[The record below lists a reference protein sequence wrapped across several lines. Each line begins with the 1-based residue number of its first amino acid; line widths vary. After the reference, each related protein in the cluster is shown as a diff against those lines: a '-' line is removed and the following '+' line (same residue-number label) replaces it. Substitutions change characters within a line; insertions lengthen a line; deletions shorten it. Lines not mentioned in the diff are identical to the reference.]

1 MQEINT
7 FLFDL
12 DGTLV
17 DSVPDLATALNKMLS
32 DYQLPTYD
40 EHVIRHW
47 VGNGARVLVERG
59 LSGDTKIN
67 HNRKQ
72 LEVDAALD
80 KFLFYYRTLESKSTV
95 LYDGVFDTLHAL
107 KQRGY
112 TLVLITNKPSE
123 FIEPILSS
131 FSLSSLFSLT
141 IGGDSLAEKKPSA
154 LPLLYACEQFKVSP
168 SQCVMVGDSKND
180 ILAAKA
186 ANIKSIG
193 LTYGYNYGESISTYQ
208 PDWVFDSFSEI
219 LDTASI
225 KLYRCHLGRIRD
237 CP

>member
-1 MQEINT
+1 MQEIST

-40 EHVIRHW
+40 EHLIRHW

-59 LSGDTKIN
+59 LSGGTNIN

-80 KFLFYYRTLESKSTV
+80 KFLFYYRTLETKSTV

-141 IGGDSLAEKKPSA
+141 IGGDSLSEKKPSA
-154 LPLLYACEQFKVSP
+154 LPLLYACEQINISP
-168 SQCVMVGDSKND
+168 SQCVMIGDSKND

-193 LTYGYNYGESISTYQ
+193 LTYGYNYGESIATYQ
-208 PDWVFDSFSEI
+208 PDWVFDSFGEI
-219 LDTASI
+219 LT
-225 KLYRCHLGRIRD
+225 LHQ
-237 CP
+237 

>member
-17 DSVPDLATALNKMLS
+17 DSVPDLATALNKMLG

-59 LSGDTKIN
+59 LSGDTKIS

-72 LEVDAALD
+72 LEVDTALD
-80 KFLFYYRTLESKSTV
+80 KFLFYYRTLETKSTV

-123 FIEPILSS
+123 FIETILSS

-154 LPLLYACEQFKVSP
+154 LPLLYACEKCKVSP

-219 LDTASI
+219 LT
-225 KLYRCHLGRIRD
+225 LHQ
-237 CP
+237 

>member
-32 DYQLPTYD
+32 DRQLPTYD

-59 LSGDTKIN
+59 LSGGAEIN
-67 HNRKQ
+67 HHHMQ
-72 LEVDAALD
+72 SDVDALLE
-80 KFLFYYRTLESKSTV
+80 KFLFYYRTLDTKSTA
-95 LYDGVFDTLHAL
+95 LYEGVFDTLHAL
-107 KQRGY
+107 KQRGC
-112 TLVLITNKPSE
+112 TLALITNKPSE

-141 IGGDSLAEKKPSA
+141 IGGDSLSKKKPSA
-154 LPLLYACEQFKVSP
+154 LPLLYACEQLNISP

-193 LTYGYNYGESISTYQ
+193 LTYGYNYGESIATYQ

-219 LDTASI
+219 LT
-225 KLYRCHLGRIRD
+225 LHQ
-237 CP
+237 

>member
-32 DYQLPTYD
+32 DYRLPTYD

-67 HNRKQ
+67 HNRNQ
-72 LEVDAALD
+72 LEVDTALD
-80 KFLFYYRTLESKSTV
+80 KFLFYYRTLETKSTV

-154 LPLLYACEQFKVSP
+154 LPLLYACEQFTISP

-193 LTYGYNYGESISTYQ
+193 LTYGYNYGESIATYQ
-208 PDWVFDSFSEI
+208 PDWVFDNFNDI
-219 LDTASI
+219 LTTLS
-225 KLYRCHLGRIRD
+225 
-237 CP
+237 

>member
-32 DYQLPTYD
+32 DYQLPTYG

-67 HNRKQ
+67 HNREQ
-72 LEVDAALD
+72 LEVDTALD
-80 KFLFYYRTLESKSTV
+80 KFLFYYRTLETKSTV

-123 FIEPILSS
+123 FIAPILSS
-131 FSLSSLFSLT
+131 FSLLSLFSLT
-141 IGGDSLAEKKPSA
+141 IGGDSLPQKKPSA

-219 LDTASI
+219 LT
-225 KLYRCHLGRIRD
+225 LHQ
-237 CP
+237 

>member
-1 MQEINT
+1 MQKINT

-17 DSVPDLATALNKMLS
+17 DSVPDLATALNQMLN
-32 DYQLPTYD
+32 DYQLPRYS
-40 EHVIRHW
+40 EQVIRHW

-59 LSGDTKIN
+59 MSGDSKIN
-67 HNRKQ
+67 QHR
-72 LEVDAALD
+72 ETSEIDAALD
-80 KFLFYYRTLESKSTV
+80 KFLFYYRTLKTKSTV
-95 LYDGVFDTLHAL
+95 LYDGVHDTLKTL
-107 KQRGY
+107 KKKGC

-141 IGGDSLAEKKPSA
+141 IGGDSLPEKKPSA
-154 LPLLYACEQFKVSP
+154 LPLLYACEKLNVSL

-193 LTYGYNYGESISTYQ
+193 LTYGYNYGESIATYH
-208 PDWVFDSFSEI
+208 PDWVFDSFNEI
-219 LDTASI
+219 LTLHS
-225 KLYRCHLGRIRD
+225 
-237 CP
+237 